1 MQSIVVV
8 AAVVAI
14 CITEGVIFSCCF
26 INNMQLSFFFYHFII
41 DNMVDLLF
49 VWEAFNKHDIFCK
62 YDKHD

>member
-14 CITEGVIFSCCF
+14 CIIEGVIFSCCF
-26 INNMQLSFFFYHFII
+26 INNMQLSFFYHFII